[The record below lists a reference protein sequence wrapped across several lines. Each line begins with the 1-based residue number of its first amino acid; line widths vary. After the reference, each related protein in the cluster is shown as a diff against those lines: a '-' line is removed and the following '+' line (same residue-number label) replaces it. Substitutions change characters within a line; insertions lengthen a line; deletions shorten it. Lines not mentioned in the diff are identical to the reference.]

1 MRKKTLKIKFFLLF
15 CSLAGYSTIISAQD
29 KTVKEKNEKDS
40 TIISIPYGSKL
51 KTEFSGASDV
61 ISGKVLENVPVQ
73 HLSNALSGRI
83 SGLTTIQRSGE
94 PGNDEASIYIRG
106 IRSNGNGAL
115 VLIDGQERNYYGMVQ
130 TQEIERVTI
139 LKDASA
145 IALYGM
151 RGANGVILIETKS
164 GRLGKPRVS
173 LNIQGIYQQNMRV
186 PKAVNAAEY
195 AQSYNE
201 ANINDGLNPFYT
213 ETEINK
219 FANHSD
225 PERYPDVD
233 WIGNLLKKGTFMQRY
248 NGTVEGGSGRTRYF
262 VSLGYTGQAGMFNTE
277 KEQNYSTNTEFSRI
291 NFRSNVDFDITSTTL
306 LSVKLDGWMQSENSP
321 YYDQAQQYIFQNLLK
336 TPATAFPMYY
346 KDTHNYVDQS
356 GNPIKSQP
364 GDRIVA
370 GNDKYINPWAILN
383 RGGYTAIDK
392 RYGAF
397 SVSLKQD
404 LDFLLKGL
412 SLYGQIS
419 MDVYNL
425 QKQNRTR
432 SFNYYTLQN
441 NGVLQKYGT
450 SEEMISNAAMKYG
463 DARNTTLNFKLS
475 YNRIFG
481 RHNVSGMMFYDQY
494 EYNQSIVLPYRY
506 QTVGGWFAYK
516 YDNRYQIDATFG
528 YQGSY
533 KFNNENRWGLSP
545 TVSLAWYVSNEKF
558 FDVLK
563 PAISNLKIRG
573 SIGKINNDRAVSA
586 YMYMSRLQN
595 LNEGIYFGNDMV
607 QYTSLLETQQANPSA
622 TYEES
627 TQMNLGADLGMFS
640 NRLNATFDIWK
651 DRRTGVYTIPS
662 TFSSMLG
669 YTTIYMPGKNIGK
682 METKGWE
689 ASLNWKDNIGK
700 DFAYFLSG
708 NISYSKNKVIDMDE
722 ALQPYDYMYSKG
734 HPYGTSL
741 VYIADGIFQSYEEI
755 AAAPVHTLNSVV
767 PGDIR
772 YKDINGDGKIDEKDR
787 VRYGYTDVPQV
798 FYGFSLGGSYKGF
811 SLSVL
816 FQGAAKVSKMLSS
829 YTAFAFYN
837 NGNMYEHQRNRW
849 TPENPSV
856 NNPRF
861 TTKAAGSS
869 NNSLSSTYWQ
879 RDASYL
885 RLKNV
890 ELSYNLPTKVVRSI
904 GLEELRI
911 FLNGQNL
918 LTFDKLDVIDPE
930 AYGNGVAYPLQ
941 RSFSAG
947 INIKF

>member
-248 NGTVEGGSGRTRYF
+248 NATVEGGSGRTRYF

-346 KDTHNYVDQS
+346 KDTHSYVDQS

-370 GNDKYINPWAILN
+370 GNDKYINP
-383 RGGYTAIDK
+383 
-392 RYGAF
+392 
-397 SVSLKQD
+397 
-404 LDFLLKGL
+404 
-412 SLYGQIS
+412 
-419 MDVYNL
+419 
-425 QKQNRTR
+425 
-432 SFNYYTLQN
+432 
-441 NGVLQKYGT
+441 
-450 SEEMISNAAMKYG
+450 
-463 DARNTTLNFKLS
+463 
-475 YNRIFG
+475 
-481 RHNVSGMMFYDQY
+481 
-494 EYNQSIVLPYRY
+494 
-506 QTVGGWFAYK
+506 
-516 YDNRYQIDATFG
+516 
-528 YQGSY
+528 
-533 KFNNENRWGLSP
+533 
-545 TVSLAWYVSNEKF
+545 
-558 FDVLK
+558 
-563 PAISNLKIRG
+563 
-573 SIGKINNDRAVSA
+573 
-586 YMYMSRLQN
+586 
-595 LNEGIYFGNDMV
+595 
-607 QYTSLLETQQANPSA
+607 
-622 TYEES
+622 
-627 TQMNLGADLGMFS
+627 
-640 NRLNATFDIWK
+640 
-651 DRRTGVYTIPS
+651 
-662 TFSSMLG
+662 
-669 YTTIYMPGKNIGK
+669 
-682 METKGWE
+682 
-689 ASLNWKDNIGK
+689 
-700 DFAYFLSG
+700 
-708 NISYSKNKVIDMDE
+708 
-722 ALQPYDYMYSKG
+722 
-734 HPYGTSL
+734 
-741 VYIADGIFQSYEEI
+741 
-755 AAAPVHTLNSVV
+755 
-767 PGDIR
+767 
-772 YKDINGDGKIDEKDR
+772 
-787 VRYGYTDVPQV
+787 
-798 FYGFSLGGSYKGF
+798 
-811 SLSVL
+811 
-816 FQGAAKVSKMLSS
+816 
-829 YTAFAFYN
+829 
-837 NGNMYEHQRNRW
+837 
-849 TPENPSV
+849 
-856 NNPRF
+856 
-861 TTKAAGSS
+861 
-869 NNSLSSTYWQ
+869 
-879 RDASYL
+879 
-885 RLKNV
+885 
-890 ELSYNLPTKVVRSI
+890 
-904 GLEELRI
+904 
-911 FLNGQNL
+911 
-918 LTFDKLDVIDPE
+918 
-930 AYGNGVAYPLQ
+930 
-941 RSFSAG
+941 
-947 INIKF
+947 